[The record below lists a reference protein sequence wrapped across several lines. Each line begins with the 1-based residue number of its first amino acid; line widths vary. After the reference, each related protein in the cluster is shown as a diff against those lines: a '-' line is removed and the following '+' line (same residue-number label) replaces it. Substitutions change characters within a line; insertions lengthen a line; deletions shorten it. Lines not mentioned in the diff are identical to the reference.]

1 MHVYVYFGLHKLY
14 FGFGDVFAGTHSFN
28 LEIFDID
35 HWIWVLSMKFF
46 GEIMITAEV
55 KIEKICFVALLEKL
69 VVNIE
74 IE

>member
-1 MHVYVYFGLHKLY
+1 
-14 FGFGDVFAGTHSFN
+14 
-28 LEIFDID
+28 
-35 HWIWVLSMKFF
+35 MKFF

-55 KIEKICFVALLEKL
+55 KIEKICFVALLDKL